1 MVVAVAA
8 GLSFEASP
16 RAAEHCPTTRAA
28 AGPSRETIAR
38 PSSRDGHWV
47 ATWGAAPQAASFKT
61 STAEAGLKDD
71 TVRELVFT
79 SVGGRWI
86 RVRFTNAFGQRP
98 LTIDAAAVGLAR
110 PDGAVAS
117 NRRLTFGEE
126 GWVRIPAGAE
136 VLSNP
141 VRLQVPSLADLAVS
155 VFVCR
160 KTGPA
165 TIHVVARQ
173 LNYAGSGD
181 QVFDPT
187 GRQFTRIPSW
197 YFLAG
202 VDVLASP
209 QIEGA
214 VVAMG
219 DSITDGVGSPVNA
232 NGRWPN
238 DLARRL
244 QAQAG
249 ATLAVVDEGI
259 SGNRVLNP
267 SPCYGP
273 SGVSR
278 FDGDVLTNPDVRVV
292 VLLEGTNDIGMSDSS
307 GRCGDPHTNVSAQQI
322 IAGEEQMIADAH
334 ARGVKVFGATILPF
348 RGARYWSPA
357 GEAKREAINYW
368 IRTSGAFDG
377 VIDFS
382 RVVAETD
389 HPEILAPRFDSGDH
403 LHPNA
408 AGYQAMAD
416 SIDLSTLLRAASAAR
431 SVVMGT
437 RFSHGPVAKLRHK

>member
-1 MVVAVAA
+1 MVVALAV
-8 GLSFEASP
+8 GLSFDASP
-16 RAAEHCPTTRAA
+16 RAAEHCPSTRAA
-28 AGPSRETIAR
+28 AGPSSETIAR
-38 PSSRDGHWV
+38 PSGDQGHWV
-47 ATWGAAPQAASFKT
+47 ATWGAAPQPASSQT
-61 STAEAGLKDD
+61 PAAEAGLEDD

-79 SVGGRWI
+79 SVGGRWV
-86 RVRFTNAFGQRP
+86 RVRFTNTFGNKP

-110 PDGAVAS
+110 PDGSVQS
-117 NRRLTFGEE
+117 DKRLTFGEG

-141 VRLQVPSLADLAVS
+141 VRLQVPSLSDLAVS

-165 TIHVVARQ
+165 TVHVVARQ
-173 LNYAGSGD
+173 VNYGGSGD
-181 QVFDPT
+181 QVFDHS
-187 GRQFTRIPSW
+187 GRHFSPIKSW

-209 QIEGA
+209 RVEGA
-214 VVAMG
+214 VVAFG

-232 NGRWPN
+232 NARWPN
-238 DLARRL
+238 DLSRRL
-244 QAQAG
+244 DREQSG
-249 ATLAVVDEGI
+249 ATLAVIDEGI
-259 SGNRVLNP
+259 SGNRVLTA

-292 VLLEGTNDIGMSDSS
+292 ILLEGTNDIGMSDSI

-322 IAGEEQMIADAH
+322 IAGDEQMTADAH

-348 RGARYWSPA
+348 KGARYWTPA
-357 GEAKREAINYW
+357 GEAKREALNYW

-377 VIDFS
+377 VLDFS
-382 RVVAETD
+382 RVVAEAN
-389 HPEILAPRFDSGDH
+389 HPEILAPRYDSGDD

-408 AGYQAMAD
+408 AGYHAIAD
-416 SIDLSTLLRAASAAR
+416 SINLPMLLSAASPDR
-431 SVVMGT
+431 RDQT
-437 RFSHGPVAKLRHK
+437 